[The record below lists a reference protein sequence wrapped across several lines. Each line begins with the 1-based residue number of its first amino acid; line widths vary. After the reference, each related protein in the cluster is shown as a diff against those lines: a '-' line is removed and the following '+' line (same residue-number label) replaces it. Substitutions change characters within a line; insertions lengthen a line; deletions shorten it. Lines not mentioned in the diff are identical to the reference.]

1 MTEPTFDFDVERSIL
16 VSVPALSN
24 AVCDDGHQLFD
35 AETESVV
42 AVLYDRSADTFLR
55 TWRDSVGTVPKY
67 AQIVD
72 VEQTI
77 RSTATEPTSGASGT
91 RGTVVQT
98 VQRPDDLSGVET
110 AIESALASATGKTTL
125 VFDSLTSS
133 LEHVSLAEMVPFFRQ
148 LTELLADFGATGY
161 FYLDRCAHDRTTVAT
176 LRALTNATAELT
188 DDGAE
193 WSVHRRN
200 PPTPDTPSLDVVF
213 DVLRSKRRRE
223 TLRYLLS
230 NRGPVDVK
238 ELATAVADFE
248 EDDCATRNQHR
259 RYYTTLYQLH
269 LPKLD
274 DAGLIDHDTANHR
287 VSIREMADLVAP
299 FLALAE
305 E

>member
-16 VSVPALSN
+16 VSVPTLSD
-24 AVCDDGHQLFD
+24 AVCDDGHHLFD

-55 TWRDSVGTVPKY
+55 TWRDSIGTVPKY
-67 AQIVD
+67 ARIVD

-77 RSTATEPTSGASGT
+77 RSTATDSTSGASGT

-98 VQRPDDLSGVET
+98 VQRPDDLGGVET

-148 LTELLADFGATGY
+148 LTELLADFDATGY
-161 FYLDRCAHDRTTVAT
+161 FYLDRRAHDPPPVRT
-176 LRALTNATAELT
+176 LRALADATAELT
-188 DDGAE
+188 DDGTE
-193 WSVHRRN
+193 WSVRRRN
-200 PPTPDTPSLDVVF
+200 LPMPDDPSLDVVF

-223 TLRYLLS
+223 ALRYLLS
-230 NRGPVDVK
+230 KRGPVDIK

-248 EDDCATRNQHR
+248 GDDRATRNRHR

-274 DAGLIDHDTANHR
+274 DAGLIDHDAANHR
-287 VSIREMADLVAP
+287 VSVREAADWVAP